1 MGRIAVTGTASFLG
15 ARILRR
21 LAESRGRDAVLAV
34 DIASPPSTLHGVRH
48 RMVDLTLPAADQRL
62 LDAFRDEGVDTV
74 VHTAFFTDPHR
85 DTAYSHELESIGTLN
100 LVAAAAAAGVKHV
113 LMRSF
118 TVVYGARG
126 QNPQFL
132 TEQHALRGHEGFSW
146 LRDKVEAEQH
156 AESYARRFPEMTVT
170 VLRFAPLL
178 GPGVYAFY
186 ARLFAKRVVTVV
198 MGYDPLLQFLHPDD
212 ALDAVDAALERRRA
226 GVFNVVPRDSVTL
239 LTSLH
244 LADKVTVAVPHPVA
258 YALADLAWSTGVG
271 EAPGA
276 FIDFVRYPFVADG
289 EKARRELGFE
299 ARHGSRDSLRAY
311 LRYRYPHIYGKAARA
326 GAEATA

>member
-1 MGRIAVTGTASFLG
+1 MGRVAVTGTASFLG

-21 LAESRGRDAVLAV
+21 LAESRGRDAVVAV

-48 RMVDLTLPAADQRL
+48 RMVDFTLPAADQRL
-62 LDAFRDEGVDTV
+62 LDAFRDENVDTV
-74 VHTAFFTDPHR
+74 VHTAFFTDPRR

-126 QNPQFL
+126 RNPHFL
-132 TEQHALRGHEGFSW
+132 TEQQPLPANGGLSW

-156 AESYARRFPEMTVT
+156 AQSYGRRFPQMTVT
-170 VLRFAPLL
+170 ILRFAPLL

-186 ARLFAKRVVTVV
+186 TRLFAKRLVTVV

-212 ALDAVDAALERRRA
+212 ALEAVDAALERRA
-226 GVFNVVPRDSVTL
+226 GGVFNVVPRDTTTL
-239 LTSLH
+239 LTTLH
-244 LADKVTVAVPHPVA
+244 LADKVTLAVPHPLA
-258 YALADLAWSTGVG
+258 YALADLAWSAGVG
-271 EAPGA
+271 EAPGG

-299 ARHGSRDSLRAY
+299 ARYRSRDSLRAY
-311 LRYRYPHIYGKAARA
+311 LRYRYPHRYEEPTVA
-326 GAEATA
+326 AEANA

>member
-34 DIASPPSTLHGVRH
+34 DISSPPSTLHGVRH
-48 RMVDLTLPAADQRL
+48 RMVDFTLPAADQRL

-74 VHTAFFTDPHR
+74 VHAAFFTDPHR

-113 LMRSF
+113 VLRSF
-118 TVVYGARG
+118 TAVYGARG

-132 TEQHALRGHEGFSW
+132 TEQYPLRPNDGLGW

-156 AESYARRFPEMTVT
+156 TQSYGRRFPGMTVS

-178 GPGVYAFY
+178 GPGVYTFY
-186 ARLFAKRVVTVV
+186 TRLFTKRVVSVV

-212 ALDAVDAALERRRA
+212 ALNAVDAALEKRLGGA
-226 GVFNVVPRDSVTL
+226 FNVVPRDSTTL
-239 LTSLH
+239 LTTLH
-244 LADKVTVAVPHPVA
+244 LADKVTLAVPHPLA
-258 YALADLAWSTGVG
+258 YALADLAWNTGVG

-289 EKARRELGFE
+289 EKASRELGFD
-299 ARHGSRDSLRAY
+299 ARYRSRDSLMAY
-311 LRYRYPHIYGKAARA
+311 LRYRYPHRYATPAPLA
-326 GAEATA
+326 VEAPA